1 MTILIATVLLAM
13 MWLFAL
19 AYYLRMVMIPTPQA
33 KR

>member
-13 MWLFAL
+13 IWLFSL
-19 AYYLRMVMIPTPQA
+19 AYYLRLLMIPSPQA